1 MPDVAAFDLLAT
13 PVAWTGADG
22 RLEGANAACA
32 RWLGVSAKRLAGV
45 PLVALEFEGDAFAR
59 AISGQGGEGARLR
72 RVPLAFP
79 GTDTPRFADIAL
91 TAREGGGW
99 WLEAHPVEEFPGD
112 DPALMLP
119 SALSA
124 ALKGL
129 AHELRNPLAGLKG
142 AAQLLDR
149 RVADDA
155 TARELTWL
163 NESEVDRDRKR
174 V

>member
-1 MPDVAAFDLLAT
+1 M
-13 PVAWTGADG
+13 
-22 RLEGANAACA
+22 
-32 RWLGVSAKRLAGV
+32 SAKRLAGV

-59 AISGQGGEGARLR
+59 AMSGQGGEGARLR

-79 GTDTPRFADIAL
+79 GTDVPRFADIAL

-124 ALKGL
+124 ALIRGRL
-129 AHELRNPLAGLKG
+129 A
-142 AAQLLDR
+142 
-149 RVADDA
+149 
-155 TARELTWL
+155 
-163 NESEVDRDRKR
+163 
-174 V
+174 